1 MIVQGGPLNVGGG
14 PAVVVDHGHPVA
26 GLQQLRRLDLIGP
39 VGVHHH
45 GQGAGVGDEQ
55 GLLGGEEAVLILRQG
70 RKPVDELLGRGRRG
84 LFDDVDGN
92 AVFPAQ
98 GAHARRRTDTV
109 VVRGAVAHDEH
120 LGGVGHQSGQGVGH
134 DPALHLGALLCLF
147 GAAAVELEGEL
158 VADDG
163 LIAAPGQG
171 HVDGQ
176 VGKLEQ
182 LPIGLPVLAHA
193 DGQCGV
199 DTAGVDHLMDGVQNV
214 KLVFDKFGQ
223 ILFIEDEEIA
233 FPLIAAEHTARLGHP
248 LVQAGVDLGHQGR
261 ALVLRQV
268 FHQLVI
274 VVQQQH
280 GGHGAGGLILVP
292 DEGELG
298 HVHPIG
304 RGQKAAAAAPGAHQ
318 MAKDQ
323 KPAAAILHLG
333 GALVFAL
340 HEPPGVEAGDEGGQL
355 GIEQMLPL
363 AGELEKTV
371 VGPDDVV
378 ALRAED
384 DHGQGGVGHGVFGG
398 GVHRAGD
405 VFQIAGDLP
414 AAAIRVLPAVDRQGQ
429 DHGQFDHGQ
438 GDGEKSGDQG
448 EQDQTD
454 EIQLKAGLKQPR
466 KFPVQWKC
474 LLS

>member
-1 MIVQGGPLNVGGG
+1 M
-14 PAVVVDHGHPVA
+14 
-26 GLQQLRRLDLIGP
+26 
-39 VGVHHH
+39 
-45 GQGAGVGDEQ
+45 
-55 GLLGGEEAVLILRQG
+55 
-70 RKPVDELLGRGRRG
+70 
-84 LFDDVDGN
+84 
-92 AVFPAQ
+92 
-98 GAHARRRTDTV
+98 
-109 VVRGAVAHDEH
+109 AHDEH

-134 DPALHLGALLCLF
+134 DPALYFRALLRLL

-163 LIAAPGQG
+163 LVAAPGQG

-182 LPIGLPVLAHA
+182 LPIVLPVLAHA

-199 DTAGVDHLMDGVQNV
+199 DAAGVDHLVDGVQNV
-214 KLVFDKFGQ
+214 ELVLHELGQ
-223 ILFIEDEEIA
+223 ILLVKDEEIA
-233 FPLIAAEHTARLGHP
+233 LPLIAAEHTPRLGHP
-248 LVQAGVDLGHQGR
+248 LVQAGVDLRHQGR

-280 GGHGAGGLILVP
+280 GGHGTGGLILVP

-318 MAKDQ
+318 MAEDQ

-355 GIEQMLPL
+355 GVEQVLPL
-363 AGELEKTV
+363 AGELEKAV

>member
-1 MIVQGGPLNVGGG
+1 MIVQGGAFDIGGG

-55 GLLGGEEAVLILRQG
+55 GLLGSEEAVLILGQG

-134 DPALHLGALLCLF
+134 DPAFYLGALFRLL
-147 GAAAVELEGEL
+147 GAAAIELESKL

-199 DTAGVDHLMDGVQNV
+199 DAAGVDHLMDGVQNV

-233 FPLIAAEHTARLGHP
+233 LPLIAAEHTPRLGHP

-355 GIEQMLPL
+355 GVEQVLPL
-363 AGELEKTV
+363 AGELEKAV

-429 DHGQFDHGQ
+429 DHGQLDHGQ

-466 KFPVQWKC
+466 KFPVQWGR